1 MDEIWKEI
9 PGYEGFYMV
18 SNLGRVKSL
27 NYNHTGK
34 EEILKPEIGKHGHLR
49 IALCDGQKTLRIAVH
64 RLVAIVFIPIPDRYK
79 GIPTKKLDVH
89 HINLVPDDNR
99 VANLMWLTKK
109 EHNALHK
116 SKKVYRY
123 SLDGLFIDEWAS
135 LSEIQ
140 RTLGYE
146 IGGISRCCLGIDQTA
161 YGFQWSY
168 EKHDNIPPVKSRY
181 ERIGEKHSK
190 RVAQYDLDGNLIKI
204 WPSMAEIQR
213 QLGYFSTAISACCRG
228 VAKIAY
234 GFIWKYA

>member
-1 MDEIWKEI
+1 MI
-9 PGYEGFYMV
+9 PGYEGLYMV

-34 EEILKPEIGKHGHLR
+34 EEILKPEKGKHGHLR
-49 IALCDGQKTLRIAVH
+49 VCLCDGQKKSRISIH
-64 RLVAIVFIPIPDRYK
+64 RLVAIVFIPIPEIYK
-79 GIPTKKLDVH
+79 NMPMSKLDVH
-89 HINLVPDDNR
+89 HKNFIPWDNR
-99 VANLMWLTKK
+99 AENLCWLTKK

-123 SLDGLFIDEWAS
+123 GLDGKFIDEWPS
-135 LSEIQ
+135 LCEIQ
-140 RTLGYE
+140 MVLGYD
-146 IGGISRCCLGIDQTA
+146 IGGISRCCLGIDKTA

-168 EKHDNIPPVKSRY
+168 EKHDSIPPVKSRY

-190 RVAQYDLDGNLIKI
+190 QVGQYDLDGNLIKI